1 MMGQASLP
9 VSFEFN
15 KEIWEHM
22 AHMIL
27 LDGKLVSQARREALR
42 PRIEQFK
49 LKTGRAPHLVVVLVG
64 QNVAS
69 QVYVR
74 NKVKAC
80 ESLGMQST
88 KLELP
93 ESLPQ
98 QALEDTIRKLNET
111 DNVDGILVQL
121 PLPKG
126 LKEEPILE
134 ILSPEKDADG
144 FTFQS
149 LGHLWGGK
157 PFVAPCT
164 PSGVMSIL
172 AHYHINPAGM
182 RCVVVGRSNI
192 VGKPMAHL
200 LTTADATVTL
210 CHSKTKDLSSYTRQ
224 ADLVVV
230 AAGKRHMLGR
240 EDFKQGAVVIDV
252 GMHGSGEGNGVT
264 GDVRISELED
274 WVRAVT
280 PVPGGVGP
288 MTITTLLENTV
299 TLAEKRLKL

>member
-1 MMGQASLP
+1 M
-9 VSFEFN
+9 
-15 KEIWEHM
+15 KI
-22 AHMIL
+22 
-27 LDGKLVSQARREALR
+27 LDGKLVSKARREALK
-42 PRIEQFK
+42 PRIQAFQAK
-49 LKTGRAPHLVVVLVG
+49 AGRPPHLVVVLVG
-64 QNVAS
+64 QNLAS

-74 NKVKAC
+74 NKIKAC
-80 ESLGMQST
+80 ESVGMLST
-88 KLELP
+88 KIELP
-93 ESLPQ
+93 ENLNQ

-111 DNVDGILVQL
+111 ENVDGILVQL

-134 ILSPEKDADG
+134 LLSPAKDADG

-149 LGHLWGGK
+149 LGYLWGGK

-164 PSGVMSIL
+164 PAGVMSIL
-172 AHYHINPAGM
+172 EHYQIKPAGM
-182 RCVVVGRSNI
+182 KAVVVGRSNI

-200 LTTADATVTL
+200 LTMADATVTL
-210 CHSKTKDLSSYTRQ
+210 CHSKTKNLREYTLQ

-230 AAGKRHMLGR
+230 AAGRKHLLGK
-240 EDFKQGAVVIDV
+240 EDFKKDAIVIDV
-252 GMHGSGEGNGVT
+252 GMHGSGEGQGVT
-264 GDVRISELED
+264 GDVRFEELEG
-274 WVRAVT
+274 WASAAT

>member
-1 MMGQASLP
+1 
-9 VSFEFN
+9 
-15 KEIWEHM
+15 
-22 AHMIL
+22 MIR
-27 LDGKLVSQARREALR
+27 LDGKLVSQARREALQ
-42 PRIEQFK
+42 PRIESFK
-49 LKTGRAPHLVVVLVG
+49 QKTGRAPHLVVVLVG
-64 QNVAS
+64 NNVAS

-93 ESLPQ
+93 DSLPQ

-111 DNVDGILVQL
+111 ENVDGILVQL

-134 ILSPEKDADG
+134 ILSPDKDVDG

-149 LGHLWGGK
+149 MGHLWGGK

-164 PSGVMSIL
+164 PSGVMAIL
-172 AHYHINPAGM
+172 EHYHIHPAGM
-182 RCVVVGRSNI
+182 KCVVVGRSNI

-200 LTTADATVTL
+200 LTMADATVTL
-210 CHSKTKDLSSYTRQ
+210 CHSKTKDLASYTRQ
-224 ADLVVV
+224 AELVVV
-230 AAGKRHMLGR
+230 AAGKKHMLGR

-252 GMHGSGEGNGVT
+252 GMHGSGEGGGVT
-264 GDVRISELED
+264 GDVRVSELD
-274 WVRAVT
+274 GWVRAAT

-288 MTITTLLENTV
+288 MTITMLLENTV

>member
-1 MMGQASLP
+1 
-9 VSFEFN
+9 
-15 KEIWEHM
+15 
-22 AHMIL
+22 MIL
-27 LDGKLVSQARREALR
+27 LDGKLVSQARREALK
-42 PRIEQFK
+42 PRIERFRQA
-49 LKTGRAPHLVVVLVG
+49 TGRSPHLVVVLVG
-64 QNVAS
+64 NNVAS

-80 ESLGMQST
+80 ESIGMQST

-93 ESLPQ
+93 ENLPQ

-111 DNVDGILVQL
+111 EGVDGILVQL

-134 ILSPEKDADG
+134 ILSPAKDADG

-149 LGHLWGGK
+149 LGYLWGGK

-164 PSGVMSIL
+164 PSGVMAIL
-172 AHYHINPAGM
+172 EHYKIHPAGM
-182 RCVVVGRSNI
+182 KAVVVGRSNI

-210 CHSKTKDLSSYTRQ
+210 CHSKTKDLASYTRN

-230 AAGKRHMLGR
+230 AAGKKHLLGR

-252 GMHGSGEGNGVT
+252 GMHGSGEGKGVT
-264 GDVRISELED
+264 GDVRVDELD
-274 WVRAVT
+274 GWVRAAT

-288 MTITTLLENTV
+288 MTITMLLENTV
-299 TLAEKRLKL
+299 TLAEKRFKL

>member
-1 MMGQASLP
+1 
-9 VSFEFN
+9 
-15 KEIWEHM
+15 
-22 AHMIL
+22 MII
-27 LDGKLVSQARREALR
+27 LDGKKVSQARREALK
-42 PRIEQFK
+42 PRIEAFTK
-49 LKTGRAPHLVVVLVG
+49 KAGRAPHLVVVLVG
-64 QNVAS
+64 QNLAS

-74 NKVKAC
+74 NKIKAC
-80 ESLGMQST
+80 ESLGMLST
-88 KLELP
+88 KIELP
-93 ESLPQ
+93 DSLSQ

-111 DNVDGILVQL
+111 PNVDGILVQL

-134 ILSPEKDADG
+134 ILSPEKDSDG
-144 FTFQS
+144 FTYQS
-149 LGHLWGGK
+149 LGYLWGGK

-164 PSGVMSIL
+164 PAGVMSIL
-172 AHYHINPAGM
+172 AHYQINPSGM
-182 RCVVVGRSNI
+182 KAVVVGRSNI

-210 CHSKTKDLSSYTRQ
+210 CHSRTKNLSEYTKA

-230 AAGKRHMLGR
+230 AAGKKHLLGK
-240 EDFKQGAVVIDV
+240 EDFKKDAIVIDV
-252 GMHGSGEGNGVT
+252 GMHGSGEGSGVT
-264 GDVRISELED
+264 GDVRFEGLEG
-274 WVRAVT
+274 WVKAAT